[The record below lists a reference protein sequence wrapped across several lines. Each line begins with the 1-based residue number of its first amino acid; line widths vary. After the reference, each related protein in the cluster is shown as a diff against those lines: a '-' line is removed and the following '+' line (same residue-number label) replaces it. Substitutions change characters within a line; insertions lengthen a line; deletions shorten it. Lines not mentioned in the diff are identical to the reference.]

1 MNTRTTRM
9 FSATLVAIV
18 LMFAGDVIEGI
29 SGGMSGSTQPPS
41 YAISA
46 RLAGIIAHDTK
57 PKATM
62 VGTPTFTSYAG
73 SPAYAVTLDTG
84 TLYVEANTGR
94 ILANTVSEAI
104 SDK

>member
-1 MNTRTTRM
+1 M

-18 LMFAGDVIEGI
+18 LMFAGDVIGGI
-29 SGGMSGSTQPPS
+29 SEGMSGSTQPPN
-41 YAISA
+41 YPISA
-46 RLAGIIAHDTK
+46 RLAGIIAHDTE

-62 VGTPTFTSYAG
+62 VGTPTFTSYEG

-94 ILANTVSEAI
+94 ILANTVSQALSSE
-104 SDK
+104 